1 MSNNFLE
8 PDSTDLPA
16 PWDRI
21 FGIGSRLF
29 VWGALFG
36 ILYLLRS
43 FFLLIFLT
51 FIFAYIQAGG
61 VAKLSHLVKSRTLS
75 VVLVGIVFLGVLI
88 SLGLFLFP
96 RVKDQAG
103 LFASK
108 YPTYVKMVDGHI
120 SDLSVEYPFLNLAF
134 EESTTEKVEF
144 EVESAETQTVVPTTH
159 SKIKKKWD
167 MKASPTAKFV
177 HQFLGLR
184 DSGSGE
190 ESVSQFL
197 ELLNNIGRSFIAISS
212 AFLLALL
219 FSFLIVLDLPRLT
232 KSVTSLERTKLRFIY
247 EEVAYSIKS
256 FATVIGRTLSAQ
268 VLIAFINTLL
278 TAVIILYLGVGSKLA
293 FLSVIVFLC
302 GFIPVAGVFISSVPI
317 CLVVLQ
323 EVGLNQMLLCIML
336 IWLVHM
342 IEAYILNP
350 RIFGEY
356 LRINP
361 VLVLIILTVGGKLFH
376 VWGLVLGLPICKY
389 IFGEAIRNSPDE
401 DSSIISE

>member
-8 PDSTDLPA
+8 PNSTDLPA

-29 VWGALFG
+29 VWGLLFG
-36 ILYLLRS
+36 VLYLLQS

-51 FIFAYIQAGG
+51 FVFAYIQVSG
-61 VAKLSHLVKSRTLS
+61 VTRLSRFIKNRTFS
-75 VVLVGIVFLGVLI
+75 VVLVGIVFLGILT

-96 RVKDQAG
+96 KVKNQAA

-108 YPTYVKMVDGHI
+108 YPTYVKIVDNHI

-134 EESTTEKVEF
+134 EEPTDGKAEYQIDSQ
-144 EVESAETQTVVPTTH
+144 EVVAEMTSPH
-159 SKIKKKWD
+159 KEIKKKWD
-167 MKASPTAKFV
+167 IKSSPTAKFV

-184 DSGSGE
+184 EAGSGE
-190 ESVSQFL
+190 ESVSQFI

-232 KSVTSLERTKLRFIY
+232 RSVNGLAETKLRFIY
-247 EEVAYSIKS
+247 EEVAHSIES

-268 VLIAFINTLL
+268 VLIAFVNTLL
-278 TAVIILYLGVGSKLA
+278 TAIIILYLGVGSKLA

-323 EVGLNQMLLCIML
+323 EVGLNQMLVCIML
-336 IWLVHM
+336 IWVVHL
-342 IEAYILNP
+342 IEAYVLNP

-376 VWGLVLGLPICKY
+376 VWGLILGLPVSKY
-389 IFGEAIRNSPDE
+389 IFGEAIRNSSSEDE
-401 DSSIISE
+401 NPQS